1 MKKPISALLLV
12 ALLAG
17 CAADRKPMPEPI
29 LTPLNNIEPEPVNNP
44 GSLFESGQSEFLFD
58 DNRATRVGDI
68 VMVTVSE
75 ITTGKHKADTTATK
89 DSSNAYAITAMPK
102 TGIYGTLGKVVPG
115 VTNNGAPGVGTTS
128 VSNLKSTGETKQES
142 TLTATVATRVIRMLP
157 GKVMQVEGARQIRI
171 NDETQILVVRGL
183 VRQRDIDS
191 KTPCRPRPW
200 PMPASRSTAR
210 VRFPTSS
217 APAGCPGSSTMSGP
231 SSARVQEVIMLRAAH
246 IRTRMGERLR
256 TLGVILLC
264 LTVLVLA
271 GIAPAHAVRLKDIA
285 SFSGVRTNE
294 LVGYGL
300 VVGLSGTPDFGTAMQ
315 VVNRINAS
323 VSGVHAKAVD
333 ASTIQMAIPQKFQN
347 NIVPLMAS
355 LENLDISPDSKARVV
370 VDEKTGTV
378 VLGGNVRL
386 TKVAV
391 AHGNLQIVVS
401 ETPNVSQPGP
411 FSQGTTAVTPQTNVK
426 VKEQNNRLLLMEGA
440 TLQELVDGLN
450 SVGAT
455 PRDLI
460 SILRTLKTAGSLHA
474 DLEVI

>member
-89 DSSNAYAITAMPK
+89 DSSNAYSITAMPK

-191 KTPCRPRPW
+191 KNT
-200 PMPASRSTAR
+200 
-210 VRFPTSS
+210 V
-217 APAGCPGSSTMSGP
+217 P
-231 SSARVQEVIMLRAAH
+231 SSSLADARIEV
-246 IRTRMGERLR
+246 
-256 TLGVILLC
+256 
-264 LTVLVLA
+264 
-271 GIAPAHAVRLKDIA
+271 
-285 SFSGVRTNE
+285 
-294 LVGYGL
+294 YG
-300 VVGLSGTPDFGTAMQ
+300 Q
-315 VVNRINAS
+315 
-323 VSGVHAKAVD
+323 
-333 ASTIQMAIPQKFQN
+333 
-347 NIVPLMAS
+347 
-355 LENLDISPDSKARVV
+355 
-370 VDEKTGTV
+370 
-378 VLGGNVRL
+378 
-386 TKVAV
+386 
-391 AHGNLQIVVS
+391 
-401 ETPNVSQPGP
+401 
-411 FSQGTTAVTPQTNVK
+411 
-426 VKEQNNRLLLMEGA
+426 
-440 TLQELVDGLN
+440 
-450 SVGAT
+450 
-455 PRDLI
+455 
-460 SILRTLKTAGSLHA
+460 GSLSDKQRA
-474 DLEVI
+474 GWMSRLIDNVWPF